1 LWNGTSWTSNPT
13 GLATGRYNIGGAGTQ
28 SLALGFGGETPSTA
42 ATEEWTGIAVQTK
55 TVTVS

>member
-1 LWNGTSWTSNPT
+1 MEQVGHLVLL
-13 GLATGRYNIGGAGTQ
+13 GLATGRYNLRWSRYSII
-28 SLALGFGGETPSTA
+28 SFRFGGETPSTA